1 MKTPTNLSPRP
12 SQGDNGPGSNLEEL
26 LRRDL
31 EAWLLAKAAI
41 AKAKGMA

>member
-1 MKTPTNLSPRP
+1 MTTQS
-12 SQGDNGPGSNLEEL
+12 LEDL

-41 AKAKGMA
+41 AKASKTR

>member
-1 MKTPTNLSPRP
+1 MSPAPQPRE
-12 SQGDNGPGSNLEEL
+12 SLEEL

-41 AKAKGMA
+41 AKAKGR